1 MSITKAEQIAAEQAE
16 ADELEG
22 IQPADSA
29 TMELIRRFRHLKKL
43 MAPHEAEIKTIQNLI
58 KEDMLK
64 KGLGHLTENGVEV
77 TTLSVTHRTGFD
89 KKAAIEDLGL
99 DVIGAYITT
108 SDSTTLR
115 IK

>member
-1 MSITKAEQIAAEQAE
+1 MSITKAQQVAAEQAE

-22 IQPADSA
+22 IAPASKEA
-29 TMELIRRFRHLKKL
+29 MELIRRFRHLKKL
-43 MAPHEAEIKTIQNLI
+43 MAPHEAELKTIQSLI
-58 KEDMLK
+58 KEEMLSK
-64 KGLGHLTENGVEV
+64 KLGHLTENGVEV

-89 KKAAIEDLGL
+89 KKAAIENLGL

-108 SDSTTLR
+108 TDSTTLR